1 MKKTTFERQGLAIR
15 NQKKLQIP
23 TENKPVRSCPEAHN
37 CVRFEKLKMQKCMN
51 QQITQGQRSACYQ
64 IDEIRLD

>member
-37 CVRFEKLKMQKCMN
+37 CVRFEKIKDAEVHESTN
-51 QQITQGQRSACYQ
+51 NPRSK
-64 IDEIRLD
+64 IRLLPNR